1 MSRPKRV
8 STQTT
13 KRFADRLGDLIEEKK
28 KEGLRQKDI
37 ANALGVGSGT
47 LSEWCSDNKTAT
59 IDVLPKIADYFDVS
73 IEWLIG
79 CSDVRK
85 REIKTQ
91 AIHEETGLSEK
102 TINILTMWKSCK
114 DPMLGYCTDF
124 VDDLLSYDNISS
136 IVWTLRVYRGAVE
149 EGEKEKVAKEYAK
162 VGEILGG
169 SLEDCLKMKNRE
181 ISEARLSA
189 ILEYEQFMNK

>member
-1 MSRPKRV
+1 MAYTSRIGEGYHDF
-8 STQTT
+8 
-13 KRFADRLGDLIEEKK
+13 FAKNLRLLMEEKK
-28 KEGLRQKDI
+28 TTQKEL
-37 ANALGVGSGT
+37 ANYLGVSPQAVGAYCRGET
-47 LSEWCSDNKTAT
+47 LPSIEYAR
-59 IDVLPKIADYFDVS
+59 KIADFFGVS
-73 IEWLIG
+73 MDFMAGRIEIRTPNI
-79 CSDVRK
+79 SV
-85 REIKTQ
+85 Q

-102 TINILTMWKSCK
+102 TINILRMWKSCK

-149 EGEKEKVAKEYAK
+149 EGKKEKVAKEYAK

>member
-8 STQTT
+8 SSQTT

-37 ANALGVGSGT
+37 ANALGIGSGT
-47 LSEWCSDNKTAT
+47 LSEWCNDNKTAT

-73 IEWLIG
+73 IEWLLG

-91 AIHEETGLSEK
+91 AIHKETGLSEK
-102 TINILTMWKSCK
+102 TINILRMWKTCK
-114 DPMLGYCTDF
+114 DPMLKYCTEF
-124 VDDLLSYDNISS
+124 VDNLLSYDNISS
-136 IVWTLRVYRGAVE
+136 IVWTLNVYRGAVE
-149 EGEKEKVAKEYAK
+149 DGAKEKVEEEYAK
-162 VGEILGG
+162 VREILGG